1 MYTIKINENEFNAS
15 TVFQEGDKRLT
26 VYMSSEGKTLDEIIN
41 MFKDFTPTIT
51 IINNTSQEIESH
63 YTGYNKIYSIKQN
76 FDNETPDN
84 AKIELTLLDTSL
96 EDNVSSL
103 EARIETA
110 YQVLNNITQ
119 MLSSIEERLERV
131 GK

>member
-26 VYMSSEGKTLDEIIN
+26 IYMSSEGKTLDEIIN

-76 FDNETPDN
+76 FDSETPDN
-84 AKIELTLLDTSL
+84 TKIELTLLDTSL

-103 EARIETA
+103 EARVETA

-119 MLSSIEERLERV
+119 MLSSIEERLAKV
-131 GK
+131 GE

>member
-15 TVFQEGDKRLT
+15 TAFQEGDKRLT
-26 VYMSSEGKTLDEIIN
+26 IYMSSEGKTLDEIIN
-41 MFKDFTPTIT
+41 MFKDLKPTIT
-51 IINNTSQEIESH
+51 IINNASQKIESH

-76 FDNETPDN
+76 FDSETPDN

-103 EARIETA
+103 ETRIETA

-119 MLSSIEERLERV
+119 MLSSIEERLEKV
-131 GK
+131 GE

>member
-15 TVFQEGDKRLT
+15 TVFQEGDKKLT
-26 VYMSSEGKTLDEIIN
+26 IYMTSEGKTLNEIIN

-76 FDNETPDN
+76 FDSETPDN

-119 MLSSIEERLERV
+119 MLSSIEKRLEKV
-131 GK
+131 GE

>member
-15 TVFQEGDKRLT
+15 TAFQEGDKRLT

-76 FDNETPDN
+76 FDSETPDN

-110 YQVLNNITQ
+110 YQILNNITQ
-119 MLSSIEERLERV
+119 MLSSIEERLEKV
-131 GK
+131 GE

>member
-26 VYMSSEGKTLDEIIN
+26 IYMSSEGKTLDEIIN

-76 FDNETPDN
+76 FDSETPDN

-103 EARIETA
+103 ETRIETA

-119 MLSSIEERLERV
+119 MLSSIEERLQKV
-131 GK
+131 GE

>member
-26 VYMSSEGKTLDEIIN
+26 IYMSSEGKTLDEIIN

-76 FDNETPDN
+76 FDSETPDN
-84 AKIELTLLDTSL
+84 TKIELTLLDTSL

-119 MLSSIEERLERV
+119 MLSSIEERLAKV
-131 GK
+131 GE

>member
-84 AKIELTLLDTSL
+84 TKIELTLLDTSL

-119 MLSSIEERLERV
+119 MLSSIEERLAKV
-131 GK
+131 GE

>member
-26 VYMSSEGKTLDEIIN
+26 IYMSSEGKTLDEIIN

-51 IINNTSQEIESH
+51 IINNISQEIESH

-76 FDNETPDN
+76 FDSETPDN
-84 AKIELTLLDTSL
+84 TKIELTLLDTSL

-110 YQVLNNITQ
+110 YQVLNNITA
-119 MLSSIEERLERV
+119 MLSSIEERLQKV
-131 GK
+131 GE

>member
-26 VYMSSEGKTLDEIIN
+26 IYMSSEGKTLNEIIN

-76 FDNETPDN
+76 FDSETPDN

-119 MLSSIEERLERV
+119 MLSSIEERLQKV
-131 GK
+131 GE

>member
-26 VYMSSEGKTLDEIIN
+26 IYMSSEGKTLNEIIN

-76 FDNETPDN
+76 FDSETPDN

-103 EARIETA
+103 ETRIETA

-119 MLSSIEERLERV
+119 MLSSIEERLEKV
-131 GK
+131 GE

>member
-51 IINNTSQEIESH
+51 IINNTSQEIESR
-63 YTGYNKIYSIKQN
+63 YTGYN
-76 FDNETPDN
+76 
-84 AKIELTLLDTSL
+84 
-96 EDNVSSL
+96 
-103 EARIETA
+103 
-110 YQVLNNITQ
+110 
-119 MLSSIEERLERV
+119 
-131 GK
+131 

>member
-26 VYMSSEGKTLDEIIN
+26 IYMSSEGKTLDEIIN
-41 MFKDFTPTIT
+41 MFKDFAPTIT

-76 FDNETPDN
+76 FDSETPDN
-84 AKIELTLLDTSL
+84 TKIELTLLDTSL

-119 MLSSIEERLERV
+119 MLSSIEERLQKV
-131 GK
+131 GE

>member
-76 FDNETPDN
+76 FDSETPDN
-84 AKIELTLLDTSL
+84 TKIELTLLDTSL

-119 MLSSIEERLERV
+119 MLSSIEERLAKV
-131 GK
+131 GE

>member
-76 FDNETPDN
+76 FDSETPNN

-103 EARIETA
+103 EARVETA

-119 MLSSIEERLERV
+119 MLSSIEERLAKV
-131 GK
+131 GE

>member
-15 TVFQEGDKRLT
+15 TAFQEGDKRLT
-26 VYMSSEGKTLDEIIN
+26 IYMSSEGKTLNEIIN

-76 FDNETPDN
+76 FDSETPDN

-103 EARIETA
+103 ETRIETA

-119 MLSSIEERLERV
+119 MLSSIEERLQKV
-131 GK
+131 GE

>member
-26 VYMSSEGKTLDEIIN
+26 IYMSSEGKTLNEIIN

-76 FDNETPDN
+76 FDSETPDN

-119 MLSSIEERLERV
+119 MLSSIEERLEKV
-131 GK
+131 GE